1 MYIYLCVCD
10 MQYPQR
16 LEDSVRSPA
25 AGITGRGEK
34 KAEFLLLL
42 SSLIQRVIFIK

>member
-1 MYIYLCVCD
+1 

-34 KAEFLLLL
+34 KSRVLALTQFLNPKGN
-42 SSLIQRVIFIK
+42 FY

>member
-1 MYIYLCVCD
+1 

-34 KAEFLLLL
+34 KKSRVLALTQFLNPKGN
-42 SSLIQRVIFIK
+42 FY